1 MANSFCSPLL
11 IILFFGTYVCAKDI
25 YTNVWAV
32 KVRGSQQ
39 EAEELAI
46 KHGFSYDR
54 HVSEYLRL

>member
-1 MANSFCSPLL
+1 MANKT
-11 IILFFGTYVCAKDI
+11 INNKQFFGTYVCAKDI

>member
-1 MANSFCSPLL
+1 MANIFCSPLF